1 MTNKEYKNWRGASGP
16 RHPRKNKKVGGMIL
30 SAVLALILVGFLSVA
45 AFFGLAK
52 FTTAKILSKD
62 MVPMASSQFFDI
74 NGDLIT
80 TVDSEEDRIPV
91 TIDKVPQN
99 LQNAFLAA
107 EDIRFYQHGGIDFKG
122 IARAI
127 YTYIRY
133 GEVQGG
139 STITQQLAKN
149 YFLTQERTLTRKIHE
164 AFIALQ
170 IEQKYTKKEIF
181 EMYMNQIYFGQGC
194 YGVETAAN
202 MYFGK
207 HVEDL
212 DLAECAMIAGIP
224 KSPNYFNPLSN
235 PKAAKARQETVLSQ
249 MEKYNF
255 ITADQHK
262 AASSEKLEYKSLATN
277 PGSKSYFINYCVQI
291 LIDKFGPDAVY
302 KQGLKV
308 YTTLDPDM
316 QKAAEKAA
324 ALTPTYYT
332 DDNKLKQPQSAI
344 VAVDPK
350 TGYIKA
356 MIGGRG
362 TDQFNRAVMA
372 ERQPGSSFKPFVYL
386 NALEHGAT
394 PNSIVDDSPI
404 PGSWNPQNFDRRFR
418 GKMTYRR
425 ALTYSYNIP
434 AIRISEKYGNANVI
448 KLAKKM
454 GITTLVEDGPQNDVN
469 SAMALGGLTH
479 GVTPLEM
486 AGAYSAIAN
495 MGKFNKPTPI
505 IKIVDRNGKVIYEH
519 KVNPTTVCKPES
531 AYMLISMMRDVMT
544 HGTGTGA
551 AINRPC
557 AGKTGTTS
565 EYRDAWFV
573 GFTPNL
579 SCAVWIGDDNN
590 DSLGGMTGG
599 GEPATLWHTFMSNAL
614 DNVPA
619 ENFKRPAGFK
629 EPERVKEPDN
639 TDKKKKDDKKKT
651 EDSKKKKTTDTDSE
665 KSSQSAKSSS
675 TSKSKSSSGS
685 SSKGTIAPPPVKPPK
700 S

>member
-1 MTNKEYKNWRGASGP
+1 MTSKGKKNWRDSFKP
-16 RHPRKNKKVGGMIL
+16 QDPRKKKKLGGMIL
-30 SAVLALILVGFLSVA
+30 SAILALILVGFLSIA

-80 TVDSEEDRIPV
+80 TVNSEEDRIPV
-91 TIDKVPQN
+91 TIDKIPQN

-122 IARAI
+122 IGRAL
-127 YTYIRY
+127 YTYFRY

-181 EMYMNQIYFGQGC
+181 EMYMNQIYFGQGS

-202 MYFGK
+202 TYFGK

-224 KSPNYFNPLSN
+224 KSPNYYNPLAN
-235 PKAAKARQETVLSQ
+235 PKAAKERQETVLSQ

-255 ITADQHK
+255 ITAKQHK
-262 AASSEKLEYKSLATN
+262 EAYDEKLQYKSLATN

-308 YTTLDPDM
+308 YTSLDPEM

-332 DDNKLKQPQSAI
+332 DSNKLKQPQSAI

-372 ERQPGSSFKPFVYL
+372 ERQPGSAFKPFVYL

-394 PNSIVDDSPI
+394 PNTIVDDSPI
-404 PGSWNPQNFDRRFR
+404 PGSWNPQNFDRRFH

-434 AIRISEKYGNANVI
+434 AIKVSQQYGHGNVV

-454 GITTLVEDGPQNDVN
+454 GITTLVEDGPQTDENP
-469 SAMALGGLTH
+469 SMALGGLTH

-486 AGAYSAIAN
+486 AGAYGAIAN

-505 IKIVDRNGKVIYEH
+505 VKIIDRNGKVIYEH
-519 KVNPTTVCKPES
+519 KTNPVQVCKPES

-551 AINRPC
+551 AISRPC

-579 SCAVWIGDDNN
+579 ATAVWIGDDNN

-599 GEPATLWHTFMSNAL
+599 GEPATLWHTFMANAVDEL
-614 DNVPA
+614 PRED
-619 ENFKRPAGFK
+619 FKKPAGFK
-629 EPERVKEPDN
+629 EPARVSEPNQDSKK
-639 TDKKKKDDKKKT
+639 DEEKKKK
-651 EDSKKKKTTDTDSE
+651 EAEAKKKKE
-665 KSSQSAKSSS
+665 EEAKKKES
-675 TSKSKSSSGS
+675 SKSSENSRPSNPSSGS
-685 SSKGTIAPPPVKPPK
+685 KGSIAPPPIKPPK
-700 S
+700 P